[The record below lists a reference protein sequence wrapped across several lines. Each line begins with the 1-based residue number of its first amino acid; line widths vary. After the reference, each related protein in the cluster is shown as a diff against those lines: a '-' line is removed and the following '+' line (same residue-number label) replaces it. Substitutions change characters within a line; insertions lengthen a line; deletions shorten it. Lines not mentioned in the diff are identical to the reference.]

1 MNIDDF
7 SFGSIT
13 VDGEKYGNDL
23 VLVPPRVVYS
33 WWRRQG
39 HRLAVDDLAE
49 VVVYRP
55 DVLIVGSGVSN
66 MMQVPPSTIRDM
78 ESVGIRVEILPTPEA
93 VERFNVLTAAG
104 EKVAG
109 AIHLTC

>member
-1 MNIDDF
+1 MKINSF

-13 VDGEKYGNDL
+13 IDGDEYGNDV
-23 VLVPPRVVYS
+23 VLLPPRVMSS

-49 VVVYRP
+49 VVAYRP
-55 DVLIVGSGVSN
+55 EVLIVGCGVSN

-78 ESVGIRVEILPTPEA
+78 ESAGISVEILPTQEA
-93 VERFNVLTAAG
+93 VERFNDLMAAG

-109 AIHLTC
+109 AMHLTC